1 MTPKLLCKAK
11 LALSLLVAM
20 TCVSCAHQTRN
31 AELMLDESTPS
42 EEHVWSESRE
52 VQETVAAAE
61 NKTEETELEG
71 VTSQDSVSIENSVSD
86 ASEKSELV
94 ASADAETNLP
104 DKSQQGSPIE
114 SEAKSEAPREVAN
127 EPPSEEVIP
136 PSRVEPTIG
145 VPGRLKTHDNF
156 VPSKKFNEKNRSSSN
171 QDPNQ
176 AVSPNPEKKIEAK
189 NDKPVAELSANTEAK
204 EKALTNSSEPTV
216 NALGEEESSPQLAS
230 VEIAN
235 FVQRHWFAS
244 LLIAFFGFGT
254 LYFTVSRKKNED
266 SQTI

>member
-1 MTPKLLCKAK
+1 MTPKLLSKAK
-11 LALSLLVAM
+11 LAFSLLIAM

-31 AELMLDESTPS
+31 ADLMLDKSTPS

-52 VQETVAAAE
+52 IQEAVAAAE
-61 NKTEETELEG
+61 SKPEETELEEA
-71 VTSQDSVSIENSVSD
+71 TSQDSVSIETSVSE

-94 ASADAETNLP
+94 ASADAVTDLP
-104 DKSQQGSPIE
+104 DKSQQGSTMD
-114 SEAKSEAPREVAN
+114 SEAKSDVPREVAN
-127 EPPSEEVIP
+127 EPPSDEVVP

-145 VPGRLKTHDNF
+145 VPGRLKNHDNF

-171 QDPNQ
+171 QEPNQ
-176 AVSPNPEKKIEAK
+176 AVSPNHEKNIEAK
-189 NDKPVAELSANTEAK
+189 IDKPMAELILNTEAR
-204 EKALTNSSEPTV
+204 EKALADSSEPTV

-244 LLIAFFGFGT
+244 LLMALVGFGA
-254 LYFTVSRKKNED
+254 LYFTVGRKKNED